1 MVDLFMDK
9 ILVKNNKDRDELDT
23 EREIVLRLQNRIL
36 MLFFGSGDCERCQ
49 DFAPTLKDFYKQLT
63 DEFYVE
69 RAAQLVLIYVS
80 LDDSE
85 DQQDKFLKELPKR
98 CLFLNYED
106 PYRKELGLMFEVEEV
121 PTVVVVRPDCSVLL
135 ANAVTEITEL
145 GPDCYR
151 NWQEASE
158 IIDRNF
164 ELHEEFDENKSRSL
178 TDPLRRMKYKVKDEK
193 KKKKKKNKKKKGFL
207 GGGGG
212 DEEEEDEGEVA
223 EDEEDNKAEK
233 SH

>member
-1 MVDLFMDK
+1 
-9 ILVKNNKDRDELDT
+9 
-23 EREIVLRLQNRIL
+23 
-36 MLFFGSGDCERCQ
+36 
-49 DFAPTLKDFYKQLT
+49 
-63 DEFYVE
+63 
-69 RAAQLVLIYVS
+69 
-80 LDDSE
+80 
-85 DQQDKFLKELPKR
+85 
-98 CLFLNYED
+98 
-106 PYRKELGLMFEVEEV
+106 MFEVEEV

-193 KKKKKKNKKKKGFL
+193 KKKKKNKKKKGFL